1 MQAGRKGGRVRR
13 EERGFAWGRRGR
25 RTYPI
30 MFQGPKVHHIRRM
43 VGGIAAGF
51 MFACRLVV
59 GSFEV
64 FCVVVSVGCLGGWHS
79 AFWRLRVQS
88 CSVEEVLYSIG

>member
-1 MQAGRKGGRVRR
+1 
-13 EERGFAWGRRGR
+13 
-25 RTYPI
+25 
-30 MFQGPKVHHIRRM
+30 MFQGPKVLHIRCM

-51 MFACRLVV
+51 MFACRLIV

-88 CSVEEVLYSIG
+88 CSVEEVLYSIGWDDQLWRRAGVIVWLGTR